1 MFLVFMWKFLLL
13 LSLLLVL
20 LVDLLLRLF
29 SGCCNLAATIL
40 PTPIRPY
47 SLPATS
53 TYAIENLGL
62 HS

>member
-1 MFLVFMWKFLLL
+1 MFLVFTWKLLLL

-20 LVDLLLRLF
+20 LMIY
-29 SGCCNLAATIL
+29 CCGYFLVAATIL